1 MTGKPIY
8 VCWPVP
14 LLAML
19 GPEQN
24 SFRMP
29 PPKIVK
35 LAAHSPYLTMIK
47 HGLPESDARPSSRSF
62 FLFLFSARDSFCLF
76 EAIFEKLNLNVKGR
90 QAAERK
96 GPTASS
102 GS

>member
-1 MTGKPIY
+1 MSAGQCRCSP
-8 VCWPVP
+8 CWALSRTPSGCP
-14 LLAML
+14 
-19 GPEQN
+19 
-24 SFRMP
+24 P